1 MTEMQWIK
9 LRIDMF
15 DDEKIKII
23 QAMPEGD
30 TILVVWIR
38 LIALAGKCNANGLV
52 VVEDEFPY
60 TDEMLS
66 IIFGKPLQTVKLAL
80 ATFEKFR
87 MIENTTK
94 GIYVTNLEKHQNI
107 DGMDKIREQNR
118 IRKQRER
125 ERKNALLLET
135 SSCNISAHSDDITVE
150 TKIVTD
156 NVTGQSRDVTQQTND
171 KSRDV
176 TQQNKRKKKNK
187 NNIISISSDENIDI
201 VGSAP
206 TEPKR
211 ENLKHEQIKRD
222 FNATCQ
228 DLPEVKAMSETRK
241 RDIRTL
247 LNEFEKLK
255 ILDGL
260 TPYEKLH
267 RIFLMVQDSDFLS
280 GRNGKWN
287 KCSFDWIINKRN
299 ALKILEGNY
308 ANKADNGIPPEKQSA
323 EKGAVQKEQENPEEE
338 EEVGDDWLDV

>member
-30 TILVVWIR
+30 
-38 LIALAGKCNANGLV
+38 GLV

-94 GIYVTNLEKHQNI
+94 GIYVTNFEKHQNI

-187 NNIISISSDENIDI
+187 NNIISISSNENIDI